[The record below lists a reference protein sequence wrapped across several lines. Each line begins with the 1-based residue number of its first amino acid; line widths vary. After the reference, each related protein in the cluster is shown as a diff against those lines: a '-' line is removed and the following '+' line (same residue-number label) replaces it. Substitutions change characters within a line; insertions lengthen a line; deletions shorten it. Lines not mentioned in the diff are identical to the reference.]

1 MFISYNG
8 LKLGRLIINA
18 QPQTKEK
25 RRKKQMIKSYNFT
38 KKDEINSVSATPL
51 QKVKG
56 NVLHV
61 TGAAITTRTD
71 ENGEEMNVGLLSTQE
86 GTFSSISATAIK
98 GLDLIIDYMT
108 DEEAAVD
115 VKVNVSK
122 SNAGREFITLE
133 LV

>member
-1 MFISYNG
+1 
-8 LKLGRLIINA
+8 
-18 QPQTKEK
+18 
-25 RRKKQMIKSYNFT
+25 MIKSYNFT

-56 NVLHV
+56 NILHV
-61 TGAAITTRTD
+61 TGAAITTRVD
-71 ENGEEMNVGLLSTQE
+71 ENGEEISVGLLSSQE

-108 DEEAAVD
+108 EEESAVD
-115 VKVNVSK
+115 VKVNTSK

>member
-1 MFISYNG
+1 
-8 LKLGRLIINA
+8 
-18 QPQTKEK
+18 
-25 RRKKQMIKSYNFT
+25 MIKSYNFS

-56 NVLHV
+56 TRLHI
-61 TGAAITTRTD
+61 TGAAITIRPD
-71 ENGEEMNVGLLSTQE
+71 EETGEEKKVGLLATDE

-98 GLDLIIDYMT
+98 GLELIIDYMT
-108 DEEAAVD
+108 EEEVAVD
-115 VKVNVSK
+115 VQVNASK

>member
-1 MFISYNG
+1 MNVLFETLHSRTQN
-8 LKLGRLIINA
+8 
-18 QPQTKEK
+18 
-25 RRKKQMIKSYNFT
+25 RKGEKQMIKSYNFT

-61 TGAAITTRTD
+61 TGAAITTRMD
-71 ENGEEMNVGLLSTQE
+71 ENGEEMNVGLLSSQE

-108 DEEAAVD
+108 EEDSAVD